1 MKQLLLLCAF
11 VLTAGIATAQ
21 DAGAKKSCSK
31 TCAKTCEKS
40 KASASTDSQ
49 TKVASALSAA
59 DIVAE
64 QDESIQKKVCDIT
77 GSVAYFQKSV
87 CEKSGSVKMTEVH
100 FDEAANSFV
109 NVPQGEMMS
118 AGKEGTAVKAASKS
132 SDAKGQTKACCAG
145 KKSCKKKEGTE

>member
-31 TCAKTCEKS
+31 TCAKKCTNA
-40 KASASTDSQ
+40 KASASTDSE

-59 DIVAE
+59 DIAAE

-87 CEKSGSVKMTEVH
+87 CAKSGSVKMTEVH
-100 FDEAANSFV
+100 YDETANSFV
-109 NVPQGEMMS
+109 NVSPRDVMS
-118 AGKEGTAVKAASKS
+118 AEKEGTAVKAASVT
-132 SDAKGQTKACCAG
+132 SDAKAKTKACCKG
-145 KKSCKKKEGTE
+145 KKACSKKEGAE